1 MEIVQVQTSAHWRDF
16 HRLPFR
22 IYGDD
27 PHWVPPLLLERRL
40 HFTPKHNS
48 YFDHA
53 RASFWLAYRDGEA
66 VGRIS
71 AQIDQLHL
79 ERYQDGTGQFGFIEA
94 IDDADVFSQ
103 LLRTAEDWLRA
114 SGLSRACGPIS
125 FSMWDESGLL
135 VEGFDTPPYV
145 MMGHAR
151 PYYEGHIKAAGYR
164 GIQDLLAYSYVPQL
178 PMPPIAHRI
187 LERAERSGD
196 LRVRNIRMG
205 KAHLDDEIAVILD
218 LLNDAWS
225 DNWGF
230 VPMTPREMADLA
242 GILKRLLRPG
252 DVAFAEYRDEV
263 VAFSIIF
270 PNLNEAIRDLGGRL
284 APFGWLKL
292 LWRLKVQHTR
302 TMRMALMGVRKSL
315 QSSAIGAALAL
326 SVIQAMRQ
334 TGIERGV
341 EHAELSWVLDS
352 NKQVKRII
360 KLVGAE
366 PYKRYRIYE
375 KTL

>member
-16 HRLPFR
+16 HHLPFR
-22 IYGDD
+22 IYKDD
-27 PHWVPPLLLERRL
+27 PHWVPPLLLERKL

-48 YFDHA
+48 FFEHA
-53 RASFWLAYRDGEA
+53 RASFWLAYQGGKP

-79 ERYQDGTGQFGFIEA
+79 DRYQDKTGQFGFLEA
-94 IDDADVFSQ
+94 VEDPDVFSQ
-103 LLRTAEDWLRA
+103 LLRAAEDWLRDA
-114 SGLSRACGPIS
+114 GLTRACGPIS
-125 FSMWDESGLL
+125 FSMWDEAGLL

-151 PYYEGHIKAAGYR
+151 PYYERHIEAARYR

-178 PMPPIAHRI
+178 PMPPIALRI
-187 LERAERSGD
+187 LARAERSGD
-196 LRVRNIRMG
+196 LRIRDIRMD
-205 KAHLDDEIAVILD
+205 KAHIDDEIALILD

-230 VPMTPREMADLA
+230 VPMTPKEMASLA
-242 GILKRLLRPG
+242 GVLKLVLRPK
-252 DVAFAEYRDEV
+252 DVAFAEYRGEV
-263 VAFSIIF
+263 AAFSIIF

-284 APFGWLKL
+284 APFGWAKL
-292 LWRLKVQHTR
+292 LWRLKVQGTQ

-334 TGIERGV
+334 TGLERGIRR
-341 EHAELSWVLDS
+341 AELSWVLDS
-352 NKQVKRII
+352 NDQVKRII
-360 KLVGAE
+360 QLVGAK

-375 KTL
+375 KAL